1 MSSSS
6 EDNGGGARRDYD
18 APSSSRQRRSDNRV
32 WPEPFVEAL
41 ATNVA
46 IDASQ
51 TQGRLAAAQV
61 LFNVFQVC
69 STWRA
74 VSNSDLLWQNLT
86 RRIWHCN
93 NLRHNTWHEEYVY
106 HHRLA
111 RNFHA
116 RRYLYNTL
124 HLGPADDNN
133 NNESLVCRRLTISD
147 YYLAAGFSDGTVRL
161 FHLPNMLYLSTFR
174 PQNRNRLGHF
184 SPAVSGIIL
193 TETQIVFASLD
204 GDIHVAMTDSAI
216 PPRRAHLGDV
226 VNDGALVDFNGC
238 TQWWVGL
245 YAGVP
250 GRAFHVWNGVTEELV
265 FIGGTL
271 TDHEA
276 VRGWHLL
283 TELTELIGRVRLTS
297 RELAVACTS
306 LRFIVFDLRDQVIVL
321 GEEEFPGRLMVGA
334 FDARHEEFVIVDRR
348 GSASVRRVGTLEEV
362 CRFDVRGASQRGVL
376 GCTNGGYALMC
387 VGGLIRA
394 WEIEHGEH
402 LYSLVE
408 RIGEATALVADERYL
423 VACSSDNTIHLWDF
437 GVQ

>member
-1 MSSSS
+1 MVVLEAATTTLPPPPVSVAPATGSGRSRSWRLSPLMSPLRLLSLKAALWRPKFSSI
-6 EDNGGGARRDYD
+6 
-18 APSSSRQRRSDNRV
+18 SSRYVLLGEQC
-32 WPEPFVEAL
+32 
-41 ATNVA
+41 
-46 IDASQ
+46 Q
-51 TQGRLAAAQV
+51 TLISCGRT
-61 LFNVFQVC
+61 
-69 STWRA
+69 S
-74 VSNSDLLWQNLT
+74 
-86 RRIWHCN
+86 
-93 NLRHNTWHEEYVY
+93 
-106 HHRLA
+106 
-111 RNFHA
+111 
-116 RRYLYNTL
+116 
-124 HLGPADDNN
+124 PA
-133 NNESLVCRRLTISD
+133 ESGTVTIS
-147 YYLAAGFSDGTVRL
+147 AIIHAGFSDGTVRL

-193 TETQIVFASLD
+193 SESRLVFASLD
-204 GDIHVAMTDSAI
+204 GDIHVAMTDNAI

-238 TQWWVGL
+238 SQWWVGL

-321 GEEEFPGRLMVGA
+321 GEEEFPRRLMVGA